1 MIKFTDEMKEC
12 IQNAYEE
19 KKHLLMATASKDG
32 KPTIGFRGSTF
43 VWDDEHLGL
52 WDRSRKAGSEHTLEN
67 PHVVFF
73 YYNPDKRLGWRF
85 YGEAK
90 VYTEGEVRQE
100 IMERAVQAE
109 VEKDP
114 ERKGYGVLIRVDKIL
129 RYSGEAPI
137 QER

>member
-12 IQNAYEE
+12 IQNAYRD
-19 KKHLLMATASKDG
+19 KKYILMATASKDG
-32 KPTIGFRGSTF
+32 RPTIGFRGSTF

-52 WDRSRKAGSEHTLEN
+52 WDRSLKAGSEHTLEN
-67 PHVVFF
+67 PHVVLF
-73 YYNPDKRLGWRF
+73 YMNPEAKVGWRF

-90 VYTEGEVRQE
+90 VYKDGEVRQQ

-109 VEKDP
+109 VEKDT

-129 RYSGEAPI
+129 RYSGDAVI